1 VRPRPPAIRDPAN
14 GLALKY
20 GLDIYFA
27 YIFGSVSEGIAM
39 TTTTKSSATK
49 RKTLLFKFKDDTVTT
64 VSHETF
70 SEVAKM
76 LGFNETQTLHLAIAR
91 LRDEL
96 LAGGQRGSADG
107 EESYPPLTAGQL
119 FDIRSRA
126 PKPRGKL
133 VRKESLF

>member
-1 VRPRPPAIRDPAN
+1 
-14 GLALKY
+14 
-20 GLDIYFA
+20 
-27 YIFGSVSEGIAM
+27 M
-39 TTTTKSSATK
+39 TATTKSTATK

-70 SEVAKM
+70 SDVAKT

-91 LRDEL
+91 LRDEV
-96 LAGGQRGSADG
+96 LAVGTRGAAEG
-107 EESYPPLTAGQL
+107 AESHPPLTAGQL

>member
-1 VRPRPPAIRDPAN
+1 
-14 GLALKY
+14 
-20 GLDIYFA
+20 
-27 YIFGSVSEGIAM
+27 M
-39 TTTTKSSATK
+39 TTKTKSSAPK

-70 SEVAKM
+70 SEVARM

-96 LAGGQRGSADG
+96 LARGQSGSAEG
-107 EESYPPLTAGQL
+107 EEPYPPLSAGQL

>member
-1 VRPRPPAIRDPAN
+1 MSGAIDIDPAN
-14 GLALKY
+14 SLALQY
-20 GLDIYFA
+20 GLDIYSA
-27 YIFGSVSEGIAM
+27 YILASVSEGIAM
-39 TTTTKSSATK
+39 TTTAKSSATK
-49 RKTLLFKFKDDTVTT
+49 RKALLFKFKDDTLTT

-70 SEVAKM
+70 SELART

-96 LAGGQRGSADG
+96 LAGGRRGSADG
-107 EESYPPLTAGQL
+107 EEPYPPLTAGKL